1 MFRPISGEVNIKI
14 NNNIF
19 YWVIPTLNISVR
31 LFCVSLNLGH
41 TTDNILLGL
50 AFCYYAV
57 STFSFCLVIQG
68 VLTDPQHIDI
78 YLVDSDINI
87 IPSPT
92 YYDIFYGFHG
102 D

>member
-19 YWVIPTLNISVR
+19 NWVIPTQNIYVG

-57 STFSFCLVIQG
+57 STFSNRLAVTIE
-68 VLTDPQHIDI
+68 
-78 YLVDSDINI
+78 
-87 IPSPT
+87 
-92 YYDIFYGFHG
+92 
-102 D
+102 